1 MMVEWL
7 PDPDTQG
14 GQVSSGGAGRL
25 PVGGAQH
32 QQAGLLLVS
41 PVSRD
46 SIGISKLTLSCIRSS
61 LEIPLHS
68 LPVSHGWC
76 PIILGYYSIGSGPS
90 LTLVL

>member
-46 SIGISKLTLSCIRSS
+46 NIRISKLPLSCIRSS
-61 LEIPLHS
+61 
-68 LPVSHGWC
+68 
-76 PIILGYYSIGSGPS
+76 
-90 LTLVL
+90 

>member
-1 MMVEWL
+1 MTNIPSHQALCIMMVEWL

-14 GQVSSGGAGRL
+14 GEVSSGRVGRL

-46 SIGISKLTLSCIRSS
+46 SFGISKL
-61 LEIPLHS
+61 PLRE
-68 LPVSHGWC
+68 
-76 PIILGYYSIGSGPS
+76 
-90 LTLVL
+90 